1 MGVSIMKA
9 ALDPETR
16 QGFVFTNNY
25 NQNELIAFTFDE
37 NPSEGML
44 RETSIAQILDVAFNL

>member
-1 MGVSIMKA
+1 MKA

-16 QGFVFTNNY
+16 QGFIFTNNY